1 MNPCRV
7 VFAIRPGGEPKLLA
21 EVPMDPV
28 RLQVLGTR
36 VLCHAN
42 TWISDRH
49 WRWYRLK
56 KSESDDT
63 KIIVFDV
70 WNPDSVRKA
79 DVEVTDC
86 TGLG

>member
-1 MNPCRV
+1 
-7 VFAIRPGGEPKLLA
+7 
-21 EVPMDPV
+21 MDPV

-42 TWISDRH
+42 TRISERH

-56 KSESDDT
+56 KSKSDNF

-70 WNPDSVRKA
+70 WNPDSVRKP